1 MKVLIVEPLKVPY
14 EKEIDGSLESMQAIV
29 GGLVEA
35 IYPFED
41 EELALICNEEGKL
54 LGLPFNRALRDEDGR
69 IYDVVAG
76 TFFLC
81 RAPADSENFAE
92 LTEGQ
97 VKFGMNRFKQP
108 ELFFTK
114 T

>member
-1 MKVLIVEPLKVPY
+1 MKILVVEPLKVPY

-54 LGLPFNRALRDEDGR
+54 LGLPYNRALRDEDGR
-69 IYDVVAG
+69 IYDVIAG
-76 TFFLC
+76 TFLLC
-81 RAPADSENFAE
+81 RAPADSESFE
-92 LTEGQ
+92 GLTEGQ
-97 VKFGMNRFKQP
+97 VRFCIDRFKHT
-108 ELFFTK
+108 ELFLV
-114 T
+114 

>member
-1 MKVLIVEPLKVPY
+1 MKILVVEPLKVPY

-54 LGLPFNRALRDEDGR
+54 LGLPYNRALRDEDGR
-69 IYDVVAG
+69 IYDVIAG

-81 RAPADSENFAE
+81 RAPADSENLEGMTAE
-92 LTEGQ
+92 Q
-97 VKFGMNRFKQP
+97 VEFGMNRFKYP
-108 ELFFTK
+108 EIYLL
-114 T
+114 